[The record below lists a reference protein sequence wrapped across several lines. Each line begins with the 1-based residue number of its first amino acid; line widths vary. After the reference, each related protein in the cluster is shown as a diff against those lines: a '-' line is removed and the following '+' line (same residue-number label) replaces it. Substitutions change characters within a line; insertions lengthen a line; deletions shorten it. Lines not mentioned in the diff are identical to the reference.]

1 MTNNFRVSLNLA
13 TNNPMLKIFA
23 RNPFLLFYIV
33 FGYIIVFSIWW
44 GFLLFSKNEQAFN
57 EKVEL
62 DKINYQSQHNSIKYE
77 QTDSYLKLLTKYRSY
92 RVMVLSEGLFFLLLQ
107 IVGLIQVRR
116 IFGKEIELAAQQTNF
131 LHSITHELKS
141 PLSSVKLALQT
152 MIKRQLEPEQKEKLI
167 NNALSDVVRLESLVD
182 NILFAAKIE
191 RDTHGFAD
199 EEVNLSDLVHLV
211 VQKFEGN
218 KKHIK
223 FRTVI
228 DDEIYYNTDQV
239 GFISVVMNLIENAIK
254 YSEAD
259 SSVDISLRHTDTD
272 IILAVK
278 DEGSGIPEEFKKKVF
293 EKFYRIGNEDTRKTK
308 GTGLG
313 LFIVGRFVEIYRGKI
328 VLMDNT
334 PKGSI
339 FELSFPK

>member
-1 MTNNFRVSLNLA
+1 MTNNFRLSLNLA
-13 TNNPMLKIFA
+13 TNNPMLKLFS

-44 GFLLFSKNEQAFN
+44 GYLLFSKNEQAFM

-62 DKINYQSQHNSIKYE
+62 DKINYQTQHSAIKYE
-77 QTDSYLKLLTKYRSY
+77 ETDSYLKLLTKYKSY

-107 IVGLIQVRR
+107 IMGLIQVRR

-152 MIKRQLEPEQKEKLI
+152 IIKRQLEPEQKAKLV

-182 NILFAAKIE
+182 NILFAAKME
-191 RDTHGFAD
+191 RDTHGFSD
-199 EEVNLSDLVHLV
+199 EEVNLSDIVHMV
-211 VQKFEGN
+211 ADKFENN
-218 KKHIK
+218 KKNIPIK
-223 FRTVI
+223 TII
-228 DDEIYYNTDQV
+228 DDEVYYNTDQI

-254 YSEAD
+254 YSDAG
-259 SSVDISLRHTDTD
+259 SSVEVSLINSDTS
-272 IILAVK
+272 IILTVK
-278 DEGSGIPEEFKKKVF
+278 DQGTGIPDGFKKKVF

-313 LFIVGRFVEIYRGKI
+313 LFIVGRFVEIYKGNITLR
-328 VLMDNT
+328 DNS
-334 PKGSI
+334 PQGSI

>member
-1 MTNNFRVSLNLA
+1 MTNNFRVSLNLT
-13 TNNPMLKIFA
+13 TNNIMLKFFGKS
-23 RNPFLLFYIV
+23 PFLLFYIV

-44 GFLLFSKNEQAFN
+44 GYLLFSKNEQAFN

-62 DKINYQSQHNSIKYE
+62 DRINYQSKHDPIKYE
-77 QTDSYLKLLTKYRSY
+77 ETQSYLQLLTKYKSY
-92 RVMVLSEGLFFLLLQ
+92 RVMVLSEGMFFLFLQ
-107 IVGLIQVRR
+107 IMGLVQVRR

-152 MIKRQLEPEQKEKLI
+152 IIKRQLEPELKAKLV

-191 RDTHGFAD
+191 RDTHGFSN

-211 VQKFEGN
+211 VEKFESN
-218 KKHIK
+218 KKNIK
-223 FRTVI
+223 IRTEI
-228 DDEIYYNTDQV
+228 EDELYYTTDQM
-239 GFISVVMNLIENAIK
+239 GFISVVMNLLENAIK
-254 YSEAD
+254 YSED
-259 SSVDISLRHTDTD
+259 NSIVDVSLISSNTSIT
-272 IILAVK
+272 LAVR
-278 DEGSGIPEEFKKKVF
+278 DQGYGIPDEYKKKVF
-293 EKFYRIGNEDTRKTK
+293 DKFYRVGNEDTRKTK

-313 LFIVGRFVEIYRGKI
+313 LFIVGRFIEIYKGKI
-328 VLMDNT
+328 TLTDNT

-339 FELSFPK
+339 FELSLPR

>member
-1 MTNNFRVSLNLA
+1 MTNNFRLSLNLA
-13 TNNPMLKIFA
+13 TNNPMLKIFG

-33 FGYIIVFSIWW
+33 FGYIIIFSIWW
-44 GFLLFSKNEQAFN
+44 GYLLFSKNEQAFN

-62 DKINYQSQHNSIKYE
+62 DKINYQTQHSAVKYE
-77 QTDSYLKLLTKYRSY
+77 QTESYLSLLTKYRSY

-107 IVGLIQVRR
+107 IMGLIQVRR

-152 MIKRQLEPEQKEKLI
+152 IIKRQLEPEQKAKLV

-211 VQKFEGN
+211 VHKFEGN
-218 KKHIK
+218 KKNIQIHS
-223 FRTVI
+223 VI
-228 DDEIYYNTDQV
+228 DDEVYYNTDQV

-254 YSEAD
+254 YSDAD
-259 SSVDISLRHTDTD
+259 SIVDVSLINSDAA
-272 IILAVK
+272 IILSVK
-278 DEGSGIPEEFKKKVF
+278 DQGAGVPDEFKKKVF
-293 EKFYRIGNEDTRKTK
+293 EKFYRVGNEDTRKTK

-313 LFIVGRFVEIYRGKI
+313 LFIVGRFIEIYKGSI
-328 VLMDNT
+328 VLTDNT